1 LERSFARA
9 LVCGSCSCLAPAS
22 FTGDPPLRVTRNV
35 RFSQT
40 YSDHRLRCRD
50 MLVNCPDNL
59 GQQMTVDVFE
69 LSFALRRRLALLS
82 RAMPTAD
89 VARAMA
95 EVLTEN
101 VTEI

>member
-1 LERSFARA
+1 MTPSSCTANSTSSPSLMCSACLIGSGRVSCAFERSFARA

-69 LSFALRRRLALLS
+69 L
-82 RAMPTAD
+82 
-89 VARAMA
+89 
-95 EVLTEN
+95 
-101 VTEI
+101 